1 MSSIISPEIR
11 DLQQKYED
19 LRTDLARTQNEIARS
34 QGEIEAIKQN
44 TARNDRQTNRQFVI
58 FLVTM
63 TIAVAGSL
71 IGTSI
76 FQTES
81 LRREMDAKFGT
92 VNQRIDGVEKRMER
106 IEKTLDEISKELRSQ
121 RK

>member
-1 MSSIISPEIR
+1 MSSIISPEDR
-11 DLQQKYED
+11 DLQQKYEEM
-19 LRTDLARTQNEIARS
+19 RVILAKT
-34 QGEIEAIKQN
+34 QGEVEEIKRN
-44 TARNDRQTNRQFVI
+44 SERNDQQTNKQFVI

-76 FQTES
+76 FQTDA
-81 LRREMDAKFGT
+81 LRREMNARFET
-92 VNQRIDGVEKRMER
+92 VNQRIENVEKEVKGLDKRMER
-106 IEKTLDEISKELRSQ
+106 IEKSLDDLNKELRAQ